1 MKLNTKEYKILKIR
15 NYLKNNEIF
24 FLFNGLN
31 RNSHDWITT
40 EQELKKITFNYYKIL
55 NKTSHNEIN
64 ASIYQNLAS
73 TINGITFFLEPNK
86 DLKILT
92 KHVLLA
98 NFKTLLFDMLAVK
111 FNNKIYSLE
120 QIKSIYSLN
129 YSENYLILYQ
139 FNVTKLKSYFQ
150 FYKSNK

>member
-1 MKLNTKEYKILKIR
+1 MKLNTKEYKILKIQ

-31 RNSHDWITT
+31 INSHDWIIT

-55 NKTSHNEIN
+55 NKISHNEIN
-64 ASIYQNLAS
+64 ASIYQNLAH
-73 TINGITFFLEPNK
+73 TVNGITGFLEPNK
-86 DLKILT
+86 NLKILT
-92 KHVLLA
+92 KHILLT

-139 FNVTKLKSYFQ
+139 FNLTKLKSCFQ
-150 FYKSNK
+150 FHKSNK